1 MKPTDL
7 SLRHVQQVAAL
18 VQRLSPEEIRELL
31 RLVPKLQTEAMALD
45 QPDELV
51 GWVQEQLAQYT
62 TEAHPM
68 QAEDLFLG
76 DQSVADYF
84 ALPEAERERLW
95 AELYVAAIESAP
107 EHEVKPDATVSA
119 R

>member
-1 MKPTDL
+1 MSTQ
-7 SLRHVQQVAAL
+7 HVQQVAAL
-18 VQRLSPEEIRELL
+18 VQHLSPEEIRELL
-31 RLVPKLQTEAMALD
+31 RLVPKLQTEALTLH

-51 GWVQEQLAQYT
+51 EWVHEQLGQYT
-62 TEAHPM
+62 TETRPM
-68 QAEDLFLG
+68 QAEDVFLG

-95 AELYVAAIESAP
+95 TDLYTAAIESAL
-107 EHEVKPDATVSA
+107 EREIKPDATVSA